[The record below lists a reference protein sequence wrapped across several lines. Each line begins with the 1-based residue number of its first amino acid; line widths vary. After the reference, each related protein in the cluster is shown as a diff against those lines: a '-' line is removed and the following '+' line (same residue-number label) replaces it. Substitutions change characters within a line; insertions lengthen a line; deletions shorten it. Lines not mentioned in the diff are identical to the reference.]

1 MDASLLQ
8 HVLMDRTHFCK
19 SVSGIQFN
27 VHLGYETLCFT
38 MYLLTCPGSVNAGSS
53 AKTTYLADVFNICK
67 MVLPSDT
74 LFGCQASFSSCPVG
88 ASMSPDQKKKII
100 YRMLETRPPKP
111 SLSRAQHFQPPRIP
125 LKFKQG
131 FVSEQKQMTSPHQS
145 YSHSRCA

>member
-1 MDASLLQ
+1 MHYTTRFSSLHFNICETSFMDASLLQ

-88 ASMSPDQKKKII
+88 ASMSPDQKKKNHLQDV
-100 YRMLETRPPKP
+100 RDTSSQTFFKP
-111 SLSRAQHFQPPRIP
+111 SSALPTP
-125 LKFKQG
+125 
-131 FVSEQKQMTSPHQS
+131 TDSP
-145 YSHSRCA
+145 